1 MSRLKTRVLLAA
13 TLTML
18 FFAGSNGLVSADL
31 EMFLL
36 KDVSGQYYT
45 FNQNEVNNSYIAYQ
59 MEPALAA
66 ANMYRQFDAIIKTG
80 GAVVGLKDSSKG
92 YLDYAAASSASLM
105 AQINQIAFNINAYL
119 ASDAAK
125 KLDAVVT
132 NEKIVDS
139 QGNVAGSPGIVFGN
153 WLLVSNESTDS
164 TSTQSTGTLNAEMA
178 AMTTTATEGLSDQAF
193 RVNPSLPADPGADTL
208 PVNPSSSFD
217 FSTSSLNDSR
227 VFSALTTKPAPT
239 AIRSMPGWPIV
250 ALMLMSGLTRATP
263 K

>member
-1 MSRLKTRVLLAA
+1 
-13 TLTML
+13 ML
-18 FFAGSNGLVSADL
+18 
-31 EMFLL
+31 
-36 KDVSGQYYT
+36 Q
-45 FNQNEVNNSYIAYQ
+45 
-59 MEPALAA
+59 
-66 ANMYRQFDAIIKTG
+66 
-80 GAVVGLKDSSKG
+80 
-92 YLDYAAASSASLM
+92 ASSASLM

-193 RVNPSLPADPGADTL
+193 RVNPLLLKSNTF
-208 PVNPSSSFD
+208 PSC
-217 FSTSSLNDSR
+217 
-227 VFSALTTKPAPT
+227 
-239 AIRSMPGWPIV
+239 
-250 ALMLMSGLTRATP
+250 
-263 K
+263 